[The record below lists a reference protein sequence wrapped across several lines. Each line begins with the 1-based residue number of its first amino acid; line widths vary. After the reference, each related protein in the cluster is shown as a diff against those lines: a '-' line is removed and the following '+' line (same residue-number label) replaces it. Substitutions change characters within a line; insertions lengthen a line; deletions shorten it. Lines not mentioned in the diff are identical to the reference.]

1 MDTSQLQLLS
11 EQYHDYFIVEHPI
24 RINVKTLDGTEP
36 DQEQFERQIPEPFRM
51 AGELASLDQSALKSL
66 NQLGE
71 LAEELSRY
79 LRLQA
84 KKIDAMMRYIL
95 LQQDEAQHRLTSH
108 SYGGSALCF
117 DSPAPIEPGS
127 LLEVK
132 MFLQDSDGA
141 VYALLRTIDCTP
153 IDCTPVVSEDSDTTA
168 TTEPTPVW
176 RIKATYTRIREQDRE
191 LIVRASL
198 HQQSRQL
205 KRKAELRAQQGS
217 V

>member
-95 LQQDEAQHRLTSH
+95 LQQDEPQHRLTSH

-141 VYALLRTIDCTP
+141 VYALLRA
-153 IDCTPVVSEDSDTTA
+153 IDCTPVVSEATSTTA
-168 TTEPTPVW
+168 SAEQAPVW
-176 RIKATYTRIREQDRE
+176 RIRATYTRIREQDRE